1 MNTTLTRYLRL
12 DSPFLRGTDVQSL
25 QSRLGVPAGQC
36 DGVFGS
42 ATQRGVIA
50 FQKNNR
56 LAADGIVGPKT
67 WSVLFGQSIDE
78 QAATKNPKNFNAV
91 LSGYIAGG
99 LDQFHNRYPDS
110 VKWRLTANGL
120 EIETSGI
127 DTSKGKPETVR
138 RICDDYKDELQKASL
153 LTGVPV
159 ELLIATMCT
168 EAFDSKMHTVNPRAE
183 RKEPGYISDAATP
196 HRVSYGLM
204 QTLISTARH
213 AISELAVE
221 PVINEDKIDRDWLFV
236 PANAILAGAAY
247 IASQSQQTQFDPP
260 LVACAYNAGS
270 VIYNSGSL
278 NRWKMR
284 QYPLGSDAH
293 ANRFVQWFNDCFRF
307 FKEHGYP
314 FASVASFW
322 QQLNPDSQAASTSS
336 LLRETVAEYI
346 FPLRKRPSLDYKSG
360 AREFGAS
367 RAGGKRKHAGCD
379 LKAPKDTEI
388 LCMANGKVI
397 RGPYYFYEGTYAL
410 EVQHENGLVVRY
422 GEISAK
428 VPQGISSGAKVA
440 QGQNIA
446 FVGQLNSGNS
456 MLHLEMYAGTKTGPL
471 TQTGTLYKRR
481 ADLLD
486 PTKYLD
492 NAILIEAA
500 GEAMAVL
507 PQAVPEDRSKTA
519 EPRELNNWEQLLVNV
534 PTTGASKQT
543 AQQDHLAPGL
553 EASRKM
559 AEADLPRIKQLAD
572 RFHSAAA
579 KFGLPCAVLAALAS
593 RESRCG
599 AMLNNEGWGD
609 HNQAFGIMQ
618 IDKRHHELQGLPDP
632 QSVAHIEQAAGI
644 LCVNLERIAEIH
656 QDWEPPFILKGAV
669 VAYNSGIDNV
679 RTKDKMDKGT
689 TGDDYG
695 SDVIARAQYYL
706 QHKELPVFRQ

>member
-1 MNTTLTRYLRL
+1 MFSPGLHVPSCDLFTVSYRLT
-12 DSPFLRGTDVQSL
+12 
-25 QSRLGVPAGQC
+25 A
-36 DGVFGS
+36 DGV
-42 ATQRGVIA
+42 I
-50 FQKNNR
+50 
-56 LAADGIVGPKT
+56 GPKT
-67 WSVLFGQSIDE
+67 WSMLFDQSTDE
-78 QAATKNPKNFNAV
+78 QISPANPKNFNAV

-99 LDQFHNRYPDS
+99 LDQFHNRYSNS

-120 EIETSGI
+120 EIKTSGI
-127 DTSKGKPETVR
+127 DISQGKPETVH
-138 RICDDYKDELQKASL
+138 RICEDYKDELEKASL

-168 EAFDSKMHTVNPRAE
+168 ETFDGKMHTVNPRAE

-213 AISELAVE
+213 AISELHVE
-221 PVINEDKIDRDWLFV
+221 PAIKEDKIDREWLFV
-236 PANAILAGAAY
+236 PANSILAGAAY
-247 IASQSQQTQFDPP
+247 IASQSKRTQFDPP

-314 FASVASFW
+314 FSSGTNFW
-322 QQLNPDSQAASTSS
+322 QPLNPDSKTITTVSS
-336 LLRETVAEYI
+336 QQKTVVDYI
-346 FPLRKRPSLDYKSG
+346 FPLQKRPSLDYKSG

-379 LKAPKDTEI
+379 LKVPKGTVI

-410 EVQHENGLVVRY
+410 EVQHEDGLVLRY

-428 VPQGISSGAKVA
+428 VPQGISSGVKVL

-446 FVGQLNSGNS
+446 VVGQLNSGNS
-456 MLHLEMYAGTKTGPL
+456 MLHLEMYAGTKTGAL
-471 TQTGTLYKRR
+471 TQPGTPYKRR

-486 PTKYLD
+486 PTNYLD
-492 NAILIEAA
+492 NAILIEAM
-500 GEAMAVL
+500 GESVAEL
-507 PQAVPEDRSKTA
+507 PQTEPEDRTETA
-519 EPRELNNWEQLLVNV
+519 EPRELTNWEQSLVKIS
-534 PTTGASKQT
+534 TTGASKQT
-543 AQQDHLAPGL
+543 AQQDHLTSGL
-553 EASRKM
+553 EASQKM
-559 AEADLPRIKQLAD
+559 AEADLSRIKQISD

-599 AMLNNEGWGD
+599 AVLNKEGWGD

-618 IDKRHHELQGLPDP
+618 IDRRYHELQGLPDP
-632 QSVAHIEQAAGI
+632 QSEAHIEQAAGI
-644 LCVNLERIAEIH
+644 LCINLERIAEIH
-656 QDWEPPFILKGAV
+656 QDWELPFILKGAI

-695 SDVIARAQYYL
+695 SDVIARAQYFL
-706 QHKELPVFRQ
+706 QHKELPLFRQ

>member
-1 MNTTLTRYLRL
+1 MNTTFTRYLRL

-25 QSRLGVPAGQC
+25 QSRLGVPVGQC
-36 DGVFGS
+36 DGVFGP
-42 ATQRGVIA
+42 ATQRAVIA

-56 LAADGIVGPKT
+56 LSADGVVGPKT
-67 WSVLFGQSIDE
+67 WSVLFGQTTDQ
-78 QAATKNPKNFNAV
+78 QAEATNPTSFNVV
-91 LSGYIAGG
+91 LAGYIAGG
-99 LDQFHNRYPDS
+99 LNQFHNRYPDA

-120 EIETSGI
+120 EIETSGF
-127 DTSKGKPETVR
+127 DTSQGKPETVR
-138 RICDDYKDELQKASL
+138 RVCDDYKDELEKVSL

-168 EAFDSKMHTVNPRAE
+168 EAFDGKMHMVNPHAE
-183 RKEPGYISDAATP
+183 RKEPGYLSDAATP

-213 AISELAVE
+213 AISQLGME
-221 PVINEDKIDRDWLFV
+221 PAISEDKIDRDWLFV
-236 PANAILAGAAY
+236 PGNAILAGAAY
-247 IASQSQQTQFDPP
+247 IASQSKRTQFDPP

-314 FASVASFW
+314 FDTSTSFW
-322 QQLNPDSQAASTSS
+322 QQLNPESHAAPAAGPQ
-336 LLRETVAEYI
+336 LKPVAEFI
-346 FPLRKRPSLDYKSG
+346 FPLRKRPTLDYKSG
-360 AREFGAS
+360 AREFGAA

-379 LKAPKDTEI
+379 LKVPKGTEI

-397 RGPYYFYEGTYAL
+397 RGPYPFYEGTYAL

-428 VPQGISSGAKVA
+428 VPQGISSGVKVT

-456 MLHLEMYAGTKTGPL
+456 MLHLEMYAGTKTGTL
-471 TQTGTLYKRR
+471 TQTGTPYKRR

-486 PTKYLD
+486 PTSYLD
-492 NAILIEAA
+492 SAILIDAA
-500 GEAMAVL
+500 GEAMGAL
-507 PQAVPEDRSKTA
+507 PQAVPEDRSETA
-519 EPRELNNWEQLLVNV
+519 EPRELTIWEQSLVNV

-553 EASRKM
+553 EASRQM

-599 AMLNNEGWGD
+599 AVLNNEGWGD
-609 HNQAFGIMQ
+609 HDQAFGIMQ

-644 LCVNLERIAEIH
+644 LCANLERIAEIH
-656 QDWEPPFILKGAV
+656 QDWELPFILKGAV
-669 VAYNSGIDNV
+669 VSYNSGINNV
-679 RTKDKMDKGT
+679 RTKDKMDEGT

-695 SDVIARAQYYL
+695 SDVIARAQYYI
-706 QHKELPVFRQ
+706 QHKELSLFRQ